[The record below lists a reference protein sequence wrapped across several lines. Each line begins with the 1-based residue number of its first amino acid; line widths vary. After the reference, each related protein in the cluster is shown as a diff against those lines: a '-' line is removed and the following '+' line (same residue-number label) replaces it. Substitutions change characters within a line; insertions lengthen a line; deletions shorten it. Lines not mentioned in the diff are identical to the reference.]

1 MQCEEIC
8 ILTSNLILHW
18 VLKSERRT
26 LFDEVEVA
34 SQSDSR
40 QHPAHRGPFL
50 WQAPFFIIPPFDYK
64 RIMIDEAQVGFNA
77 SRQVLRWRSRLTWRS
92 VGWRNLGI
100 STALQI
106 VLDLTLFYTAYTLQS
121 RLSFLLSQQHLGA
134 KTSSWL
140 KLDTHSIQFSLFI
153 YRTLQKIVSVSA
165 GPNYQTLL

>member
-8 ILTSNLILHW
+8 ILTSNLIFHW

-106 VLDLTLFYTAYTLQS
+106 VLDLTLFYTLYICKGVFHFFCLNNTLEQ
-121 RLSFLLSQQHLGA
+121 
-134 KTSSWL
+134 
-140 KLDTHSIQFSLFI
+140 KLVLD
-153 YRTLQKIVSVSA
+153 
-165 GPNYQTLL
+165 